1 MISVDVFLCES
12 WMIMLIK
19 QILCA
24 KNCLFLGTNR
34 FMQGVFSLLTY
45 IKYRYQPSF
54 WYFHK
59 SNLLVFAG
67 TKTILN
73 RQYPPDIVVDTKGKN
88 WFVST
93 SFRTLYLSLNQLAK
107 KKAQSRKEWKK
118 CRENLFAAYNF
129 VVFIFTLL
137 HEGEDQLSRRYSC
150 FRDASETCI
159 GAWKVKQK
167 IQKIKHTA
175 KFTFKSFM
183 CHEKTYWSTL

>member
-67 TKTILN
+67 TKTVLN
-73 RQYPPDIVVDTKGKN
+73 RQYPPDIVGDTKGKN

-107 KKAQSRKEWKK
+107 KRPKVGKNERNAGKIYLQH
-118 CRENLFAAYNF
+118 
-129 VVFIFTLL
+129 IILL
-137 HEGEDQLSRRYSC
+137 CSYLLYYMKVKINYLEDTH
-150 FRDASETCI
+150 ASEMH
-159 GAWKVKQK
+159 QK
-167 IQKIKHTA
+167 HV
-175 KFTFKSFM
+175 
-183 CHEKTYWSTL
+183 